1 MQENSQYSQII
12 NSWLEYIALEELS
25 SIKINS
31 SDITKYN
38 LYQIASSSCIF
49 SLNQDN
55 LKITFSHELL
65 SNQEF
70 IESLS
75 QRINQSDSS
84 GNENAQSIDFF
95 VLFPVIETRY
105 KNLENNDKPEKDI
118 YYIPFFVLKIS
129 TKINEVL
136 AVDITKHNKNLASQN
151 ALAYPFIE
159 INLEKITDYIV
170 CKPFFINA
178 LKMSDD
184 EINELPLGKPLLTF
198 LREFLNQE
206 SNKNFF
212 ELIKVLKKWIGNKI
226 NYKQYR
232 ITPYDFIFLW
242 NVTWQDINTQKI
254 KNQLKLLSSEEFN
267 PESYQ
272 LTAVH
277 EYLYGRQKEK
287 FEQYN
292 TPDDTFWYGTFDNF
306 PLSKG
311 QAMVLQKL
319 AKGENLIAC
328 QGPPG
333 TGKTTLLMAL
343 VADILTRRA
352 LSIAINKK
360 DFPSLI
366 LVCSTANKAVW
377 NAARDFAS
385 HDKFVFSELH
395 KNGGFYFT
403 GGKKEFITKSI
414 DKIDK
419 VNEWLI
425 SQNIEKTKEEIE
437 RVKEQ
442 LITAFEDY
450 IKTINQIKKLKEDYI
465 KIIYE
470 IGKFY
475 ESNPDIDEINFIL
488 KTEQKKLKEIF
499 INNYGLKEEQL
510 NSGHLLNEIDKAKEW
525 NNLYKSSDLYK
536 KGITKSNFCYLNN
549 QELKNSIIE
558 CYSYFKNMSFFK
570 KIINIFTGES
580 NKIINSFISKYKDV
594 ITLTGYNWQQVVKQ
608 KIFVDYIEELSTLIN
623 QIEKL
628 DLVNVN
634 DIFLQDEVVN
644 LAKNYLSISK
654 ELKQIEILIEKRD
667 YLLQKKEEI
676 TQNSLYKW
684 VKHGIFEFIRQEYKT
699 TRKLFHLSEKFL
711 SLYAVLNRDEIV
723 RCTNLFKQ
731 LKGDNSL
738 WFKAREEIIKNIGIE
753 KFYLY
758 ISLIFPIHFSSLH
771 SSSYIFDDFIRPNSP
786 LPQDFLKENFKPIYL
801 TFIDE
806 SAMAL
811 PQIAYPVVYW
821 SQNVVAV
828 GDPLQIPPVVS
839 IDNRALELYHDEF
852 YSNIDRNRLSPA
864 ITTVYHRAA
873 KCNTGN
879 PTDIGQACFIDYHR
893 RCQKPIAELFAKIA
907 GYNNLVIDTP
917 PLNEE
922 DQQKLNKMGGKHLL
936 FYDVHGIHGDK
947 RNTNIAEAISIKH
960 LIKKLL
966 DAGYQ
971 SKEIIVITPY
981 KNQEDLLQ
989 KALCNENLLPLA
1001 NIGTIHKFQGS
1012 QAKVVIFSSVIF
1024 AENDS
1029 SSFINSAPNILNV
1042 AVSRAEQLFIVV
1054 GNYEKLKSSGGN
1066 LRKIIDACESQGNV
1080 IRHVEFD
1087 ETEDRKKKYKTMVSD
1102 IKKSLKNN
1110 ITLLKGPIEHMK
1122 AFEDFVN
1129 NAKNDFI
1136 IVTPW
1141 VKMHNLQNFS
1151 LDYLKKLNEK
1161 GIKVKIIYGYSENDY
1176 GEDEALALLKEF
1188 KNISLNKHPN
1198 STHSKLIITDNSQAI
1213 IGSFNWLSHAYY
1225 KKNLPDYV
1233 LLRDETSVVVN
1244 DKNVIDKII
1253 NGLNIAQC

>member
-1 MQENSQYSQII
+1 MQQNSQYPQII
-12 NSWLEYIALEELS
+12 NSWLEYITLEELS

-31 SDITKYN
+31 GDLTKYN
-38 LYQIASSSCIF
+38 LYKFPGCSCIF
-49 SLNQDN
+49 SFNQDN
-55 LKITFSHELL
+55 LKITFTHELL

-70 IESLS
+70 IEVLS
-75 QRINQSDSS
+75 QRINQLDSS
-84 GNENAQSIDFF
+84 DNLNNQFVDFF
-95 VLFPVIETRY
+95 ILFPVIETKYR
-105 KNLENNDKPEKDI
+105 NLETNGNLEKNT
-118 YYIPFFVLKIS
+118 YYIPLFVLKIS
-129 TKINEVL
+129 TKIDKVF
-136 AVDITKHNKNLASQN
+136 AVEITEHNKNLDSQN
-151 ALAYPFIE
+151 GLVYPFIE
-159 INLEKITDYIV
+159 INLEKFSDYIV

-198 LREFLNQE
+198 LREFLNQD

-212 ELIKVLKKWIGNKI
+212 ELIKDLKKWLAGKI
-226 NYKQYR
+226 NYKKYK
-232 ITPYDFIFLW
+232 ITPYDFMFLW
-242 NVTWQDINTQKI
+242 NIPWQDVNTQKI
-254 KNQLKLLSSEEFN
+254 KNQLKILSGNDFDPILHQE
-267 PESYQ
+267 
-272 LTAVH
+272 TAAY
-277 EYLYGRQKEK
+277 EYLYGEQVEK
-287 FEQYN
+287 FEKYN

-311 QAMVLQKL
+311 QAITLQKF
-319 AKGENLIAC
+319 AKKENLIAC

-343 VADILTRRA
+343 VADTLTRRA

-360 DFPSLI
+360 DFPSLV

-377 NAARDFAS
+377 NAARSFIS
-385 HDKFVFSELH
+385 QDKFAFSELY
-395 KNGGFYFT
+395 KNGGFYFL
-403 GGKKEFITKSI
+403 GGKKENIINSLN
-414 DKIDK
+414 KIDQI
-419 VNEWLI
+419 NDWLL
-425 SQNIEKTKEEIE
+425 SQNIEKARDGLEEI
-437 RVKEQ
+437 KEQ
-442 LITAFEDY
+442 LITAFENY
-450 IKTINQIKKLKEDYI
+450 IEIITQVRKLKEDYI
-465 KIIYE
+465 NINHE
-470 IGKFY
+470 IEKFC
-475 ESNPDIDEINFIL
+475 EINPNIDNFYSVL
-488 KTEQKKLKEIF
+488 KFEQKNLQDIF
-499 INNYGLKEEQL
+499 TNNYGLNEKQL
-510 NSGHLLNEIDKAKEW
+510 AYDYFSNEINKAKEW
-525 NNLYKSSDLYK
+525 NDLYKSSDLYK
-536 KGITKSNFCYLNN
+536 KGITKNNFCYLNN

-558 CYSYFKNMSFFK
+558 CYSYFKNMPFFK

-580 NKIINSFISKYKDV
+580 NKIINSFVSKYKDL
-594 ITLTGYNWQQVVKQ
+594 ITLTGYDWQQIVKQ
-608 KIFVDYIEELSTLIN
+608 KIFVNYLEELSILIK

-628 DLVNVN
+628 GAINVN

-644 LAKNYLSISK
+644 LTKNYLDILK
-654 ELKQIEILIEKRD
+654 ELKEIEILIEKRD
-667 YLLQKKEEI
+667 YFLQKKEKI
-676 TQNSLYKW
+676 MQNPLYKW
-684 VKHGIFEFIRQEYKT
+684 VEQGIFEFARQEYKT

-711 SLYAVLNRDEIV
+711 TLYAIVNRDEII
-723 RCTNLFKQ
+723 RCINLFKQ
-731 LKGDNSL
+731 LKGDNAL
-738 WFKAREEIIKNIGIE
+738 WLKAKEQITKNIGIE
-753 KFYLY
+753 NFYLY
-758 ISLIFPIHFSSLH
+758 ISLIFPVHFSSLH
-771 SSSYIFDDFIRPNSP
+771 SSSYIFDDFIKIDSP
-786 LPQDFLKENFKPIYL
+786 LIQDFLKKNFKPIYL

-821 SQNVVAV
+821 SQKVVAV

-839 IDNRALELYHDEF
+839 IDNKTLETYHDEY

-922 DQQKLNKMGGKHLL
+922 DQHKLNKMGGKHLL
-936 FYDVHGIHGDK
+936 FYDVHGIRGNK
-947 RNTNIAEAISIKH
+947 RNTNIAEAITIKH
-960 LIKKLL
+960 LIKKLFN
-966 DAGYQ
+966 AGYQ

-989 KALCNENLLPLA
+989 NVVCNENLLSFE

-1029 SSFINSAPNILNV
+1029 SSFINNAPNILNV

-1066 LRKIIDACESQGNV
+1066 LRKIVNTCESQGNV

-1087 ETEDRKKKYKTMVSD
+1087 ETEERKKKHESIVLN
-1102 IKKSLKNN
+1102 IKKSLKSN
-1110 ITLLKGPIEHMK
+1110 IILLKGPIEHMK

-1129 NAKNDFI
+1129 SAQNELI

-1151 LDYLKKLNEK
+1151 LDYLKKLNDK

-1176 GEDEALALLKEF
+1176 GEEEALVLLEKF

-1198 STHSKLIITDNSQAI
+1198 STHSKLIIIDNSQAVV
-1213 IGSFNWLSHAYY
+1213 GSFNWLSHAYY
-1225 KKNLPDYV
+1225 NKNLPDYV

-1253 NGLNIAQC
+1253 NGLNIN